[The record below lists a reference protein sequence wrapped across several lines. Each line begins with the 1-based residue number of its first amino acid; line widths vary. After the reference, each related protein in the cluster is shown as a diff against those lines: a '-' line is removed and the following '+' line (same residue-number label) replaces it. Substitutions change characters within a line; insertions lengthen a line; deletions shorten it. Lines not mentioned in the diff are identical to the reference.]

1 MRNSSR
7 YAVYYA
13 PEIASYLA
21 DFGASWLGWDPER
34 GEAVAHPAYADLP
47 VPVSEL
53 TATPRKYGFHG
64 TLKPPFKLTNGY
76 TVSDLNDA
84 LVELAGQQQAFDI
97 EAVNLHSI
105 GGFLAITPTRHSAPL
120 AALAENCVRQLDAF
134 RASPGEAEL
143 TRRRSAK
150 LSKAQDRNL
159 TRWGYPYVLDEFRF
173 HLTLTGKL
181 APEIL
186 EPVRE
191 RLQIE
196 LASILAK
203 PLPIQEICLFRE
215 AQDGNFHIVKR
226 YQLSA

>member
-1 MRNSSR
+1 MKNSSR

-13 PEIASYLA
+13 PEVGSDLA

-34 GEAVAHPAYADLP
+34 GESVAHPAYADP
-47 VPVSEL
+47 PGPVSEL
-53 TATPRKYGFHG
+53 TDAPRKYGFHG

-84 LVELAGQQQAFDI
+84 LVELTSQQQAFEVERI
-97 EAVNLHSI
+97 GLRSI
-105 GGFLAITPTRHSAPL
+105 DGFLAITPTRYCAPI
-120 AALAENCVRQLDAF
+120 ATLAENCVRQLDAF
-134 RASPGEAEL
+134 RASPLEAEL

-150 LSKAQDRNL
+150 LSDAQDRNL

-191 RLQIE
+191 RLQTE
-196 LASILAK
+196 LSLILTQ
-203 PLPIQEICLFRE
+203 PLPVREICLFRE
-215 AQDGNFHIVKR
+215 AKDGNFHIVKR